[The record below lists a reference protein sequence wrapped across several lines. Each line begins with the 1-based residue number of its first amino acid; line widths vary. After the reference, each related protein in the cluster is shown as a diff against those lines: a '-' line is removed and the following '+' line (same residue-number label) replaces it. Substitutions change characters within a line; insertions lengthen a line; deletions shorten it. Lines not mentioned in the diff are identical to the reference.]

1 MDVLANLSLT
11 GPAINQQETW
21 HTWET
26 DCHTKAARFREKA
39 VAISDSGFETKQY

>member
-1 MDVLANLSLT
+1 MLANLSLT

-26 DCHTKAARFREKA
+26 VCHNKPARFREKA